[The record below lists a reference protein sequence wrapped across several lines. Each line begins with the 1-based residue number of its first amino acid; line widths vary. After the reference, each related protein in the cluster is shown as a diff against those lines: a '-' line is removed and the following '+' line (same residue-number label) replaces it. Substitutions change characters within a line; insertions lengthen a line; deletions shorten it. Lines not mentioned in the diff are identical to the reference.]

1 MDSDDVI
8 SQNCIEL
15 HYNALIENNAD
26 FTTGFVRMEGSRSLH
41 VKYKNYGVL
50 RGKDVLCHY
59 LQRELPES
67 ANNKLISLDF
77 IKRNNIDF
85 IPGLLH
91 EDVLWALTMCRNA
104 SVAVCVPHQ
113 TYHYKIR
120 PNSITSSRCSE
131 KRLKGTSIN

>member
-1 MDSDDVI
+1 MDSDDEI

-15 HYNALIENNAD
+15 HYKALTENNAD
-26 FTTGFVRMEGSRSLH
+26 FTTGLVRMDGSRSLH

-50 RGKDVLCHY
+50 KGKDVLYHY

-77 IKRNNIDF
+77 IKRYNIDF

-91 EDVLWALTMCRNA
+91 EDVLWALKMCKMLQLRY
-104 SVAVCVPHQ
+104 VFH
-113 TYHYKIR
+113 I
-120 PNSITSSRCSE
+120 
-131 KRLKGTSIN
+131 KRIFTR